1 MFKIFSALIFSA
13 KQDKSE
19 QTDITPD
26 DFELDDCLL
35 ESNDIVI
42 TQNKDGFILHVKKL
56 GNITTAKLSSQDE
69 DQVAAAAVAA
79 ATGGHLSAQSHH
91 SSSSTATTTAQIH
104 EVQEV
109 QDVKPTFTTLTTSP
123 SIKLPSTECGKC
135 IFLVVFNKNRISL
148 NVLGY

>member
-1 MFKIFSALIFSA
+1 M
-13 KQDKSE
+13 
-19 QTDITPD
+19 
-26 DFELDDCLL
+26 

-79 ATGGHLSAQSHH
+79 ATGG
-91 SSSSTATTTAQIH
+91 QIH
-104 EVQEV
+104 QTSTQITEIQEI

-123 SIKLPSTECGKC
+123 TIKLPSSECGK
-135 IFLVVFNKNRISL
+135 F
-148 NVLGY
+148 